1 MRIASLAPVSLVSSR
16 MKPAPAI
23 DTATNWTVDPEHS
36 HVGFKIRHM
45 MVSNTN
51 GRFRKVRGRVVLDD
65 HHLENSQV
73 QAVIEAASID
83 TDLPK
88 RDDHLRS
95 NEFFDVENY
104 PHLSFASKRVEP
116 AGPKQLMVVGDLRIK
131 GITKEVTFKVEYPG
145 TEVKDPWGNLRRGAI
160 AVARVHRKDF
170 GLDWTMALE
179 NGGVVLGNQVLIQ
192 MNLELIRA
200 TGPLAPFEVPAS

>member
-1 MRIASLAPVSLVSSR
+1 MRIASSVPVSLVSSR
-16 MKPAPAI
+16 MKQAPAI
-23 DTATNWTVDPEHS
+23 DTATNWSVDPEHS

-95 NEFFDVENY
+95 DEFFDVENY
-104 PHLSFASKRVEP
+104 PHLTFTSKRVEP
-116 AGPKQLMVVGDLRIK
+116 AGPTQLMVVGDLRIK
-131 GITKEVTFKVEYPG
+131 GITKEVAFKVEYPG
-145 TEVKDPWGNLRRGAI
+145 NEVKDPWGNFRRGAT
-160 AVARVHRKDF
+160 AVARIHRHDF
-170 GLDWTMALE
+170 GLDWSMALE

>member
-1 MRIASLAPVSLVSSR
+1 MRIASTVPVSLVSSR
-16 MKPAPAI
+16 MKQAPAT
-23 DTATNWTVDPEHS
+23 DTATNWSVDPDHS

-131 GITKEVTFKVEYPG
+131 GITKERSEEHTSELQSHL
-145 TEVKDPWGNLRRGAI
+145 NLVCRLLLEKKTRRAWEIGHAPHGAHR
-160 AVARVHRKDF
+160 ARDARQGARRV
-170 GLDWTMALE
+170 GQSL
-179 NGGVVLGNQVLIQ
+179 
-192 MNLELIRA
+192 
-200 TGPLAPFEVPAS
+200 